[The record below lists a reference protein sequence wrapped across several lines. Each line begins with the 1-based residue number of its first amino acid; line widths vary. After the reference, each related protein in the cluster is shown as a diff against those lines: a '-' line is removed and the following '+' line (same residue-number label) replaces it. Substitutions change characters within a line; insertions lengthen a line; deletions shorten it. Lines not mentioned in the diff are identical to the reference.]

1 MLITSFL
8 KGTTFENI
16 SEQSDRYSMYKVG
29 PVLSVNHGIGCPS
42 MSILIHELIKL
53 LHYAE
58 CKDVTFFRIGTC
70 GGVGIEPGTLVV
82 TEEAVDGKF
91 RPEYRQVFWA
101 HFNLT
106 FNKLNCIPY
115 WKIILGEE
123 KFRPTKANKQ
133 LVQELLNIGKEN
145 ENKNGI
151 KQVIN
156 GKTLCADDFYE
167 GQGRVDG
174 AFCDYTIESKFKFLQ
189 KCYDSGIKNIEM

>member
-91 RPEYRQVFWA
+91 RPEYRQVF
-101 HFNLT
+101 
-106 FNKLNCIPY
+106 
-115 WKIILGEE
+115 
-123 KFRPTKANKQ
+123 
-133 LVQELLNIGKEN
+133 
-145 ENKNGI
+145 
-151 KQVIN
+151 
-156 GKTLCADDFYE
+156 
-167 GQGRVDG
+167 
-174 AFCDYTIESKFKFLQ
+174 
-189 KCYDSGIKNIEM
+189 